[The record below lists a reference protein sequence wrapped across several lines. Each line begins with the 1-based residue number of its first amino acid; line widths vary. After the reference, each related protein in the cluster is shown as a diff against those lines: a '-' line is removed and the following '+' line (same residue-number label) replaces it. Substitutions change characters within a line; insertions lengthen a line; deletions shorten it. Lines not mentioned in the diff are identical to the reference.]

1 MGQIGDQRPSAQSV
15 LRLSL
20 ARSLGLPWRAR
31 MRIRWLAAGILA
43 SLVSACSSTTGP
55 TATGPTGDI
64 EIRHVSVVDVVNE
77 RILEDQRIVVAGGQI
92 QAVEP
97 DIGQPPS
104 RATAIDGTRLVA
116 LPGFV
121 DTHTHL
127 WQHVA
132 KSFEPN
138 GQLQKWVRIYQVAH
152 HFERGEVY
160 QATLAAAQEALLS
173 GITTVS
179 DYASDNFSD
188 FALLETCEALKFSGI
203 DGAVVWWNP
212 AAFLPAQTKERAIRR
227 LKTVCAPGISVF
239 MGPGTLS
246 FQMLP
251 EVYDGIVLA
260 RRLGLRLT
268 EHTMENVSEQR
279 DFHKHLLAYLQTYG
293 SRLEAGDRAQLQR
306 AVDRGKPPTPDLYAR
321 IKRDASS
328 FAGDE
333 DVDEGDQRIFD
344 RWSREQSISQFPV
357 LDRLRALDGFLAI
370 HAVWLQHGDIALLK
384 AHGGAVSYNPESNM
398 YLGSGVA
405 PVIDMMAAGLTV
417 SIGTDGAAS
426 NDRIDFFSAMRA
438 FWNLQKV
445 HTLDPKRASTIGP
458 WQVLRAATLDGAKA
472 LGIDDKTGSLDKGKD
487 ADIVLVSLDRLG
499 AAPFLPDTNG
509 ASLLVN
515 SVDSR
520 AVDTVIANGNVVV
533 RSGALARTSEV
544 SLARQLTSLSA
555 ALIDRRDHGKVW
567 DEKLDLRP
575 DEAHVYRSVRAKD
588 SVQIQLSNTCDGA
601 RKITLAVSG
610 AVFGGTT
617 APMLQPETLQ
627 RFPFDPPVGFAE
639 MSLLLAP
646 NALLEIRRAPQS
658 QAYSLRMG
666 EQSLELPSS
675 PPEQFLVSG
684 EAAPGSDCQ

>member
-1 MGQIGDQRPSAQSV
+1 
-15 LRLSL
+15 
-20 ARSLGLPWRAR
+20 
-31 MRIRWLAAGILA
+31 MRIRWLAVGVLA
-43 SLVSACSSTTGP
+43 ALVSACSSTTGP
-55 TATGPTGDI
+55 TAAGPTGDI
-64 EIRHVSVVDVVNE
+64 EIRHVSVVDVVNQ
-77 RILEDQRIVVAGGQI
+77 RILKDQRIVVTGGQI

-97 DIGQPPS
+97 DVGQPPL

-179 DYASDNFSD
+179 DYTSVNFSD

-212 AAFLPAQTKERAIRR
+212 AAFLPAQTKERAIGQ
-227 LKTVCAPGISVF
+227 LKAACAPGISVF

-268 EHTMENVSEQR
+268 EHAMENVSEQR
-279 DFHKHLLAYLQTYG
+279 DFHEHLLAYLQTYG
-293 SRLEAGDRAQLQR
+293 SRLDPGDRAELQR
-306 AVDRGKPPTPDLYAR
+306 AVERGNPPTPDLYAEV
-321 IKRDASS
+321 KRDPSS
-328 FAGDE
+328 FAGDKG
-333 DVDEGDQRIFD
+333 VDEGDRRIFD

-357 LDRLRALDGFLAI
+357 LDQLRGLDGFLAI
-370 HAVWLQHGDIALLK
+370 HAVWLQRDDIALLK
-384 AHGGAVSYNPESNM
+384 DRGGAVSYNPESNM

-405 PVIDMMAAGLTV
+405 PVLDMMAAGLTV

-426 NDRIDFFSAMRA
+426 NDQIDFFSAMRA

-445 HTLDPKRASTIGP
+445 HTLDPKRASTIGA
-458 WQVLRAATLDGAKA
+458 WHVLRAATLDGAKA
-472 LGIDDKTGSLDKGKD
+472 LGMDDRTGSLEKGKD
-487 ADIVLVSLDRLG
+487 ADIVLVSLDRLS

-509 ASLLVN
+509 AALLVN
-515 SVDSR
+515 SVGSR
-520 AVDTVIANGNVVV
+520 AVDTVIANGKVVV
-533 RSGALARTSEV
+533 SSGALVRTSEV
-544 SLARQLTSLSA
+544 SLARQLTSLST

-567 DEKLDLRP
+567 NEKLDLRP
-575 DEAHVYRSVRAKD
+575 EEAHVYRSVRVKD
-588 SVQIQLSNTCDGA
+588 SVQIQLSNPCDGA
-601 RKITLAVSG
+601 RDIRLAVSG

-627 RFPFDPPVGFAE
+627 RFPFDRPVGFAE
-639 MSLLLAP
+639 KSVPLAP

-658 QAYSLRMG
+658 KAYSLRMG
-666 EQSLELPSS
+666 AQSLELPSS
-675 PPEQFLVSG
+675 PPEQFLVSV